1 MQVIIEQFNGVKKE
15 QWKTI
20 FDRIFSVCKKD
31 PQFQVND
38 KTKDLDSEIKILEEH
53 LNKNNDIISKA
64 EEFKKDIQHKLSL
77 LDDQNLELKS
87 KVLEKLGSEL
97 WE

>member
-1 MQVIIEQFNGVKKE
+1 MQVIIEKFNGVKKE

-20 FDRIFSVCKKD
+20 FDRIFSVCKKN

-38 KTKDLDSEIKILEEH
+38 RIKELDVEIKILEEK
-53 LNKNNDIISKA
+53 LGKNNDIINRA
-64 EEFKKDIQHKLSL
+64 EEFRKDIQYKLSL
-77 LDDQNLELKS
+77 LDDQNLDLKS

-97 WE
+97 